1 MLAKTKIS
9 IPFKETKQNPWSSQ
23 YNTHTVQ
30 NCVMYQGPK
39 KCDSQEKRKSIQTNP
54 PSDLY
59 VGISKDVKVAIITI
73 NKVYS
78 KWKEKRK
85 SQQRNRNYYFKNKD
99 ILELENTIFST

>member
-73 NKVYS
+73 RDDTKVCEPDDKS
-78 KWKEKRK
+78 REKIK
-85 SQQRNRNYYFKNKD
+85 TAVPEKKV
-99 ILELENTIFST
+99 